1 MAKNSPQPAA
11 PEQDPIIPP
20 SFLLGLAGLGLLIAL
35 IVALTQPA
43 FDVIG
48 WGGLALAALALVGW
62 MLLAPERARQVFSS
76 RWLRYGGLAVIVL
89 LLVSVALIGLYT
101 VARTQNWRTD
111 LTQSNAFSLSAESA
125 QAIRAYASDASL
137 PPVTLLAFYTAMD
150 SGARDRDSALFDSYA
165 SAANGKISY
174 QFIDPDREPQQAR
187 LYGITQTRQIAVV
200 AQNPDGTLDSANA
213 ALVSYADQGQ
223 ITNAIL
229 RTAASGV
236 FVAHLLT
243 VRDGA
248 SASMTLFSDTLTN
261 RLGWAVDQVSLAELT
276 SPQAAH
282 PLNDSN
288 VDGELLV
295 LPGGSQPLA
304 PAELDLL
311 KTYAERG
318 GDLMILAGTNLNPDG
333 VSLATDP
340 ALNAW
345 LAETFGVRFNNDVV
359 MDPAQSFQS
368 PLIPVSTDLSTTA
381 FITANGV
388 PVGQGALIFETPPSI
403 TLSEALPGGVTANVL
418 ARSSASS
425 FATADLQRVLSGSVD
440 QAEGDSSGPFVL
452 AAQAE
457 DANTGARLVLFSS
470 PSIAADT
477 YTMFSNVD
485 NFQVSVNGAVW
496 ATNFNNYVT
505 QVTVQQAQRPQDT
518 PVYADAQMLR
528 TIGFVTLYALPF
540 GILLLGAGVWWSAR
554 SRRQAASKEG
564 R

>member
-1 MAKNSPQPAA
+1 MSKNSSQPAA
-11 PEQDPIIPP
+11 PEQEAIIPP
-20 SFLLGLAGLGLLIAL
+20 SFLLGLAGLGALVAL

-48 WGGLALAALALVGW
+48 WGGLALAVLALAGW
-62 MLLAPERARQVFSS
+62 ALLDPARARRLFSS
-76 RWLRYGGLAVIVL
+76 RWLRYGGLAVVVL

-111 LTQSNAFSLSAESA
+111 LTQSNAFSLSAESEP
-125 QAIRAYASDASL
+125 AIRAYASDDSL
-137 PPVTLLAFYTAMD
+137 PPVTLLAFYTATD
-150 SGARDRDSALFDSYA
+150 SGARDRDSALFDSYV
-165 SAANGKISY
+165 SAANGKISV
-174 QFIDPDREPQQAR
+174 QFIDPDREPQQAN
-187 LYGITQTRQIAVV
+187 LYGVTQPRQIAVV

-213 ALVSYADQGQ
+213 VLVAYADQGQ
-223 ITNAIL
+223 LTNAIL
-229 RTAASGV
+229 RAAASGV

-248 SASMTLFSDTLTN
+248 SAGMTLFSDTLTN
-261 RLGWAVDQVSLAELT
+261 RLGWTVDQVSLAELT

-304 PAELDLL
+304 PAELELL
-311 KTYAERG
+311 KTYVERG
-318 GDLMILAGTNLNPDG
+318 GDLMILAGTNLNTDG

-345 LAETFGVRFNNDVV
+345 LAETFGVSFNNDVV

-368 PLIPVSTDLSTTA
+368 PLIPVSTDLSPTA
-381 FITANGV
+381 FTTTNGV
-388 PVGQGALIFETPPSI
+388 PSGQGALIFETPPAI
-403 TLSEALPGGVTANVL
+403 TISEALPGGVTASVL
-418 ARSSASS
+418 AQSAASS
-425 FATADLQRVLSGSVD
+425 FATTDLQRVLNGALD

-457 DANTGARLVLFSS
+457 NANTGARLVLFSS
-470 PSIAADT
+470 PSIAIDT
-477 YTMFSNVD
+477 YTMFTNVD

-496 ATNFNNYVT
+496 ATNFNNYVA

-518 PVYADAQMLR
+518 PIYADAQMLR

-554 SRRQAASKEG
+554 SRRQAASNEG